1 MSGLDIQ
8 CFVSMSKRCVI
19 DTLKPDGRTVL
30 CNESLAEVRRRY
42 PDAKQVSLDVAAHD
56 LQSSLIDKDVTE
68 ISLEQFNE
76 ALGVLPPNQWIR
88 LSSTESF
95 KSSEH
100 LSGAI
105 TAVYVRLGSK
115 FYTFNDY
122 FYIKHEEIVA
132 KVLDS
137 IQRNNQ

>member
-1 MSGLDIQ
+1 MSDQDVQ
-8 CFVSMSKRCVI
+8 CFISMSKHCVI

-30 CNESLAEVRRRY
+30 CNESLDEVKLRH
-42 PDAKQVSLDVAAHD
+42 PDAQQMSLSAAVYE
-56 LQSSLIDKDVTE
+56 LQSSLVDKDVTE
-68 ISLEQFNE
+68 ITQEQFDE
-76 ALGVLPPNQWIR
+76 ALGALPPNQWVR
-88 LSSTESF
+88 YSSAESF

-105 TAVYVRLGSK
+105 TAIYVRLGSK

-122 FYIKHEEIVA
+122 CHIKHEEIVT

-137 IQRNNQ
+137 IKRKKL